1 MNQNLLKLE
10 SQKNINKYLAIGFTI
25 LWVIML
31 SAFLYASDKAVD
43 YIVENDPRYPTLDS
57 YLNYYGPESDIST
70 PYDGVIFVTYV
81 IGPISFILLTI
92 FWILF
97 WVSLAK
103 YNTAVA
109 VGVKD
114 E

>member
-1 MNQNLLKLE
+1 MNTNLLKLE

-31 SAFLYASDKAVD
+31 SAFIYANNLASDYIIANDGRFSTVRD
-43 YIVENDPRYPTLDS
+43 YLDYS
-57 YLNYYGPESDIST
+57 GPDVPT
-70 PYDGVIFVTYV
+70 PYDGVIFVTFA
-81 IGPISFILLTI
+81 IGPISFILMTI

-103 YNTAVA
+103 HNTAVTA
-109 VGVKD
+109 GVKD